1 MKQFIKNRLSLIGK
15 SGALGMAGVLAV
27 ALMPID
33 ASAQARL
40 AMGGTHSGSAFYAYQ
55 VAVVSDWNDHVDGI
69 RMSIQEL
76 GGAAAS
82 TEALLRGEVDM
93 GISVTSSDHQAREG
107 LGSFNTPS
115 ETLRT
120 LYFFAPLPL
129 NWVVAASSDV
139 QSIDQL
145 DGVSFSAGGRGTAT
159 EGQTLT
165 ALEVLGLSPA
175 LHLGGASDALEAY
188 QNRAIDAFVKAG
200 MHPDGYIQQ
209 AHSARAVRIL
219 SMTEEQATAVAD
231 SRPFFS
237 VGQVDVGEYYG
248 DQQSPALTVQTAI
261 GINTSTSLSEEAA
274 YQIVARAF
282 SEAGIAAAA
291 SGYAPAAR
299 VNPLELTLA
308 ASVAPLH
315 AGVVR
320 YLKEHGHD
328 VPERLIPP
336 EFAD

>member
-1 MKQFIKNRLSLIGK
+1 MSTRLTSGFSLRGAL
-15 SGALGMAGVLAV
+15 GALGMAGLLTA
-27 ALMPID
+27 ALVPAD
-33 ASAQARL
+33 AAAQARL

-55 VAVVSDWNDHVDGI
+55 VAVVSDWNDSVAGV

-107 LGSFNTPS
+107 LGAFSSPS

-129 NWVVAASSDV
+129 NWVVTANSAV
-139 QSIDQL
+139 QSVDEL
-145 DGVSFSAGGRGTAT
+145 SGVGFSAGGRGTAT

-165 ALEVLGLSPA
+165 ALEVLGITPA

-209 AHSARAVRIL
+209 AHSARAVRLL
-219 SMTEEQATAVAD
+219 SMSEEQATRVAD
-231 SRPFFS
+231 SRPYFS
-237 VGQVDVGEYYG
+237 VGRVDTGEYYG
-248 DQQSPALTVQTAI
+248 EQPNPTVTVQTAI
-261 GINTSTSLSEEAA
+261 GINTSTSLPEQVA
-274 YQIVARAF
+274 YGIVARAF

-336 EFAD
+336 EYAD